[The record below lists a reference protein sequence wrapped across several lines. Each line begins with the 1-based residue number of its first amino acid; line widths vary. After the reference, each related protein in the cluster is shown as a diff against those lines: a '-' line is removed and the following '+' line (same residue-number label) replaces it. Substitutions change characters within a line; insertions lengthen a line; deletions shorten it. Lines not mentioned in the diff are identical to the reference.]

1 MVEIP
6 PNPAVELAVEPRMR
20 SILLG
25 MCYRCQPRL
34 TLLLIL
40 LLHVPMQ
47 QRLLPLHHRDRQ
59 QLQQQRQ
66 QQQQTVP

>member
-6 PNPAVELAVEPRMR
+6 PIPAVELAAAALDRAAKHRTRM
-20 SILLG
+20 
-25 MCYRCQPRL
+25 CRCQPRL

-59 QLQQQRQ
+59 QLQQQ
-66 QQQQTVP
+66 QTVP